1 MSITVDTTPGV
12 SIRVS
17 SPGFRAT
24 FTPRV
29 AAATTDANGV
39 GTTAG
44 SPVGQVSGAS
54 SPQLAAVERTPR
66 LTAAH
71 TSAAK
76 SALAES
82 ILDAEDALT
91 SVHRSWFAPATRPC
105 APSPERVDES
115 TIRTRHAEAA
125 VRGVPWFDLPNRRR
139 AARVAQ
145 RRALTDIGV
154 ARRAAEERV
163 QAEEQRIDQWWA
175 ALCANDPRVVTE
187 HVNGV
192 FASDRGTRAAALGT
206 HGACVEVAVVVSGEH
221 VLPAEEV
228 RLAADG
234 SLTIRR
240 ASVAHRAQLYR
251 QHVAAVVI
259 ATARRALAASPGA
272 DSVKVHALRATCTG
286 PFDDLNLLAVA
297 ELTRDDILHADF
309 GMDAVS
315 LLLRFGRGV
324 RIGAA
329 GVDTP
334 VMVPLAL
341 DTVPGLAERLEEVC
355 AGRHRA
361 SA

>member
-1 MSITVDTTPGV
+1 M
-12 SIRVS
+12 
-17 SPGFRAT
+17 
-24 FTPRV
+24 
-29 AAATTDANGV
+29 
-39 GTTAG
+39 
-44 SPVGQVSGAS
+44 SGAS

-329 GVDTP
+329 GIDTP

-355 AGRHRA
+355 AGHHRA

>member
-1 MSITVDTTPGV
+1 MSITIDTATGV
-12 SIRVS
+12 SVRVS

-29 AAATTDANGV
+29 ATATTVANAA
-39 GTTAG
+39 GTTASSTG
-44 SPVGQVSGAS
+44 HVSGGSGA
-54 SPQLAAVERTPR
+54 QLTAVERTPR
-66 LTAAH
+66 LTSAH

-82 ILDAEDALT
+82 ILDAEDVLT
-91 SVHRSWFAPATRPC
+91 SVHRSWFAPASRPC
-105 APSPERVDES
+105 APSPEWVDES

-125 VRGVPWFDLPNRRR
+125 VRGVPWFDVPNRRR
-139 AARVAQ
+139 AAKVAQ
-145 RRALTDIGV
+145 RRALTDIGA

-163 QAEEQRIDQWWA
+163 QAEEHRIDQWWS
-175 ALCANDPRVVTE
+175 ALCANDPRTVTA
-187 HVNGV
+187 HLNSI
-192 FASDRGTRAAALGT
+192 FASERGSCATALGT
-206 HGACVEVAVVVSGEH
+206 RGACVEVAVLVSGEH

-240 ASVAHRAQLYR
+240 ASVAHRGQLYR

-272 DSVKVHALRATCTG
+272 DSVKVYALRATCTG

-297 ELTRDDILHADF
+297 ELTRDDILRADF

-315 LLLRFGRGV
+315 LLQRFGRGV
-324 RIGAA
+324 RIGAP
-329 GVDTP
+329 GVDSP
-334 VMVPLAL
+334 VMIPLAL

-355 AGRHRA
+355 GGHHRA

>member
-1 MSITVDTTPGV
+1 MSAFG
-12 SIRVS
+12 SRA
-17 SPGFRAT
+17 PGFRAT

-29 AAATTDANGV
+29 ASATTVANAA

-44 SPVGQVSGAS
+44 STGHVSGGSGA
-54 SPQLAAVERTPR
+54 QLTAVERTPR
-66 LTAAH
+66 LTSAH

-82 ILDAEDALT
+82 ILDAEDVLT
-91 SVHRSWFAPATRPC
+91 SVHRSWFAPAARPC

-125 VRGVPWFDLPNRRR
+125 VRGVPWFDVPNRRR
-139 AARVAQ
+139 AAKVAQ
-145 RRALTDIGV
+145 RRAFTDIGA

-163 QAEEQRIDQWWA
+163 QAEEHRIEQWWN
-175 ALCANDPRVVTE
+175 ALCANDSRTVTE
-187 HVNGV
+187 HLNGV
-192 FASDRGTRAAALGT
+192 FASERGSRATALGT

-234 SLTIRR
+234 SLNIRR
-240 ASVAHRAQLYR
+240 ASVAHRGQLYR

-259 ATARRALAASPGA
+259 ASTRALAASPGA

-297 ELTRDDILHADF
+297 ELTRDDILRADF
-309 GMDAVS
+309 GTDAVS
-315 LLLRFGRGV
+315 LLQRFGRGV
-324 RIGAA
+324 RIG
-329 GVDTP
+329 T
-334 VMVPLAL
+334 
-341 DTVPGLAERLEEVC
+341 
-355 AGRHRA
+355 RA
-361 SA
+361 STAP

>member
-1 MSITVDTTPGV
+1 MSITIDTATGV
-12 SIRVS
+12 SVRVS

-29 AAATTDANGV
+29 AAATPAANTA
-39 GTTAG
+39 GTTASSTG
-44 SPVGQVSGAS
+44 HLPGGSGA
-54 SPQLAAVERTPR
+54 QLTAVERTPR
-66 LTAAH
+66 LTSDH
-71 TSAAK
+71 CSAAK

-125 VRGVPWFDLPNRRR
+125 VRGVPWFDVPNRRR
-139 AARVAQ
+139 AAKVAQ
-145 RRALTDIGV
+145 RRALTDIGA

-163 QAEEQRIDQWWA
+163 QAEELRIDQWWK
-175 ALCANDPRVVTE
+175 ALCANDPRTVTE
-187 HVNGV
+187 HLNSV
-192 FASDRGTRAAALGT
+192 FASERGSRATALGT
-206 HGACVEVAVVVSGEH
+206 RGACVEVAVVVSGEH

-240 ASVAHRAQLYR
+240 ASVAHRGQLYR

-259 ATARRALAASPGA
+259 ATARRVLAASPGA

-297 ELTRDDILHADF
+297 ELTRDDILRADF
-309 GMDAVS
+309 ATDAVS
-315 LLLRFGRGV
+315 LLQRFGRGV
-324 RIGAA
+324 RLGAP
-329 GVDTP
+329 GVDSP

-355 AGRHRA
+355 GGHHRA

>member
-1 MSITVDTTPGV
+1 MSITIDTATGV
-12 SIRVS
+12 SVRVS

-29 AAATTDANGV
+29 ASATTVAN
-39 GTTAG
+39 TASTAG
-44 SPVGQVSGAS
+44 STGHVSGAS
-54 SPQLAAVERTPR
+54 GAQLTAVERTPR
-66 LTAAH
+66 LTSAH

-91 SVHRSWFAPATRPC
+91 SVHRSWFAPAARPC
-105 APSPERVDES
+105 APSPERVDET

-125 VRGVPWFDLPNRRR
+125 VRGVPWFDVPNRRR
-139 AARVAQ
+139 AAKVAQ
-145 RRALTDIGV
+145 RRALTDIGA

-163 QAEEQRIDQWWA
+163 QAEEQRIDQWWN
-175 ALCANDPRVVTE
+175 ALCANDPRTVTE
-187 HVNGV
+187 HLNSV
-192 FASDRGTRAAALGT
+192 FASERGSRATALGT

-240 ASVAHRAQLYR
+240 ASVEHRGRLYR

-259 ATARRALAASPGA
+259 ATARRVLAASPGA
-272 DSVKVHALRATCTG
+272 DSVKVHALRATCSG

-297 ELTRDDILHADF
+297 ELTRDDILRADF
-309 GMDAVS
+309 GADAVS
-315 LLLRFGRGV
+315 LLERFGRGV
-324 RIGAA
+324 RIGAP
-329 GVDTP
+329 GVDSP
-334 VMVPLAL
+334 VMIPLAL

-355 AGRHRA
+355 GGHHRA

>member
-1 MSITVDTTPGV
+1 MSITIDTATGV
-12 SIRVS
+12 SVRVS

-29 AAATTDANGV
+29 ATATTVANAA
-39 GTTAG
+39 GTTASSTG
-44 SPVGQVSGAS
+44 HVSGGSGA
-54 SPQLAAVERTPR
+54 QLTAVERTPR
-66 LTAAH
+66 LTSAH

-82 ILDAEDALT
+82 ILDAEDVLT
-91 SVHRSWFAPATRPC
+91 SVHRSWFAPASRPC
-105 APSPERVDES
+105 APSPEWVDES

-125 VRGVPWFDLPNRRR
+125 VRGVPWFDVPNRRR
-139 AARVAQ
+139 AAKVAQ
-145 RRALTDIGV
+145 RRALTDIGA

-163 QAEEQRIDQWWA
+163 QAEEHRIDQWWS
-175 ALCANDPRVVTE
+175 ALCANDPRTVTA
-187 HVNGV
+187 HLNSV
-192 FASDRGTRAAALGT
+192 FASERGSCATALGT
-206 HGACVEVAVVVSGEH
+206 HGACVEVAVLVSGEH

-240 ASVAHRAQLYR
+240 ASVAHRGQLYR

-297 ELTRDDILHADF
+297 ELTRDDILRADF

-315 LLLRFGRGV
+315 LLQRFGRGV
-324 RIGAA
+324 RIGAP
-329 GVDTP
+329 GVDSP
-334 VMVPLAL
+334 VMIPLAL

-355 AGRHRA
+355 GGHHRA